1 VSYLL
6 LVLALMPLDNHLD
19 FKCVNVCLLIHIN
32 CIPILLTLLSIN
44 FGFNRMPPCHGGH
57 GGGRDHGRD
66 GDDLPSPPPNIAE
79 AMTNQTRI
87 LEDMIRNNAAQRAPQ
102 DWDISRMDF

>member
-44 FGFNRMPPCHGGH
+44 FGFNRMPPCRGGR

-66 GDDLPSPPPNIAE
+66 GDDLPSPPPDLAE
-79 AMTNQTRI
+79 AMTN
-87 LEDMIRNNAAQRAPQ
+87 
-102 DWDISRMDF
+102 